1 METSIDLFRTEKRGR
16 DRRVNF
22 SYADFYLN
30 KVSLR
35 GEEMF
40 DNTSKPLSKRISISC
55 VVVMEGYVNSEL
67 I

>member
-1 METSIDLFRTEKRGR
+1 METSLDLFRTERR
-16 DRRVNF
+16 DKQVIF
-22 SYADFYLN
+22 SYADFSLN

-40 DNTSKPLSKRISISC
+40 DNPSKPLSKRGSISC

-67 I
+67 K

>member
-1 METSIDLFRTEKRGR
+1 METSLDLFRTERRDKR
-16 DRRVNF
+16 VIF

-40 DNTSKPLSKRISISC
+40 ENTSKLLSKRSSISC

-67 I
+67 T